1 MLTKSRKPV
10 GAAEALSQILCTY
23 LTILKEQTAHVIY
36 DAPQQERHTYI
47 EHGKNRGPFGRVDL
61 AEGGRYTCSTEH
73 VEREREDESKG
84 LGAVIESERA
94 SPRFPATTAVPVAA
108 AINAALGVPVPT
120 KSADKTPKA
129 KSLSTREWS

>member
-10 GAAEALSQILCTY
+10 GAAEALPQILCTY

-47 EHGKNRGPFGRVDL
+47 EHGKNRGPFDRVDL
-61 AEGGRYTCSTEH
+61 AEGGRYTCSTGH

-94 SPRFPATTAVPVAA
+94 SPKVSRHNSRARCCGDQRR
-108 AINAALGVPVPT
+108 IRR
-120 KSADKTPKA
+120 SDADEK
-129 KSLSTREWS
+129 R